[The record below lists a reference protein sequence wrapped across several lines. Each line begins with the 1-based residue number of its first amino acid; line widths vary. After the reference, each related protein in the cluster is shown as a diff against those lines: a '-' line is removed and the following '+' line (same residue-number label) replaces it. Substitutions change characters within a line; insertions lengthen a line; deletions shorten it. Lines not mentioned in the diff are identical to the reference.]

1 MSKDLK
7 DQKDTGEVNAKISY
21 LTNTY
26 VNSYKQ
32 AKNALRIHKILKKL
46 RNNNNILVIK
56 TDKGDGVVIIDRIY
70 YIYLPMKRSC
80 VI

>member
-7 DQKDTGEVNAKISY
+7 DQKDTGEVNAKILY
-21 LTNTY
+21 LANTY
-26 VNSYKQ
+26 VNSCKPT
-32 AKNALRIHKILKKL
+32 KNALRIHKILKKL
-46 RNNNNILVIK
+46 RNNDNILVIK

-70 YIYLPMKRSC
+70 YIYLPMERSC